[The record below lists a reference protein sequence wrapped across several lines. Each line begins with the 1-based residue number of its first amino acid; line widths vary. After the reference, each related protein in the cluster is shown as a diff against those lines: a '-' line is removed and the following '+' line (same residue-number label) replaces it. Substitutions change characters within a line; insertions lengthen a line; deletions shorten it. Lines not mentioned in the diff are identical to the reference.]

1 MGVLF
6 FRPQMRKPSAA
17 MKANELMIPHMAV
30 GECGRASKSTPP
42 KNGPADQPNDSA
54 RPKAPMYR
62 PLLAGGAKSA
72 TTDKVVGAN
81 NISPNVTTTIAPIR
95 AEYARTQPNRR

>member
-1 MGVLF
+1 
-6 FRPQMRKPSAA
+6 MRKPSAA
-17 MKANELMIPHMAV
+17 AKASEVMMPHMAA
-30 GECGRASKSTPP
+30 GECGRASSSTPP

-54 RPKAPMYR
+54 RPKAPIYR
-62 PLLAGGAKSA
+62 PLLVGGARSA

-95 AEYARTQPNRR
+95 AAYARIQPNKR